1 MEFFSYAYWFASSP
15 FVDKHIYLAIVV
27 PNDIVSRFFL
37 FIYLFIFCSVVQNIA
52 DSKPKVRYLVA
63 VDDSKNI
70 LEEIVKVHYI

>member
-15 FVDKHIYLAIVV
+15 FVDKHAYLAIVV
-27 PNDIVSRFFL
+27 PNDIVSRIL
-37 FIYLFIFCSVVQNIA
+37 FIYLIIFCSVVQNIA